1 MSYSLFKTEIMALT
15 GMQHVSRMQFAQ
27 VVGNAYNNLVL
38 RCFETLS
45 GGGQF
50 LAAAGGV
57 GALINGIH
65 SITEQNLQQHN
76 NIDFF
81 NQIAPFIY
89 TYWAGQPCIGPLGV
103 VTVTSPGT
111 FQGPIVPQNF
121 DATIF
126 INIFQGVVA
135 THLLTLQGTYVNSIT
150 GVTTPWSGVTLMT
163 TP

>member
-1 MSYSLFKTEIMALT
+1 MSLSLFKTEIMALT

-27 VVGNAYNNLVL
+27 TVGTAYNNLIL

-50 LAAAGGV
+50 LAAAAGTPT
-57 GALINGIH
+57 LINGIH
-65 SITEQNLQQHN
+65 SITEQNLNQHKDVN
-76 NIDFF
+76 FF
-81 NQIAPFIY
+81 SQIAPHIY

-103 VTVTSPGT
+103 VTVTSPGN

-126 INIFQGVVA
+126 IGIFQGVVA
-135 THLLTLQGTYVNSIT
+135 THLLTLSGTYINSVT
-150 GVTTPWSGVTLMT
+150 GVTTPWSGATLLT